1 MNTESRGMNTESSL
15 HGLQH
20 TRLPCP
26 SLSPR
31 VCSDSYP
38 LSWWYY
44 LTIWSSAA
52 LFSFCL
58 LSFRVFGSFPMSWF
72 FTSGSQNIGSST
84 SVLPMNI
91 QGRFPLWLTSLIS
104 LLSRGLS
111 SLLQYH
117 SLKSSVLQCLA
128 FFIVHLSHPYMTT
141 GKTIALTRWTFVGKV
156 MSLIFNMLFMLVIGF
171 LPRSRHHL
179 ILILILIKGSH
190 SLFQELLV
198 SLLK

>member
-1 MNTESRGMNTESSL
+1 MSDSSQPRE
-15 HGLQH
+15 LQH
-20 TRLPCP
+20 ARLPCC

-117 SLKSSVLQCLA
+117 SLKSSVLQCSA
-128 FFIVHLSHPYMTT
+128 FFTVQLSHVFMTT
-141 GKTIALTRWTFVGKV
+141 GKCIACTIWILVLAKWCLSFLICCLGLSQLFFQVTSIFEFYGCSHCLQWFRSPGK
-156 MSLIFNMLFMLVIGF
+156 
-171 LPRSRHHL
+171 
-179 ILILILIKGSH
+179 
-190 SLFQELLV
+190 
-198 SLLK
+198 